1 MFLAFSQRNLNFW
14 IFSFWTFSIYLK
26 SLGDTLK
33 LTRKS
38 DYALRL
44 LSALARVGPE
54 TALPTR
60 YIAER
65 EDISLKF
72 LQSVASQLQ
81 TAGLL
86 KSIPGPKGGNQ
97 LAKSPMQISVLE
109 VIESMEGELAL
120 MDCMELSS
128 NCCEFE
134 KCGIQGLLGK
144 AQIAMNE
151 VLASESIADLASC
164 PVATDSWFSA
174 YF

>member
-1 MFLAFSQRNLNFW
+1 M
-14 IFSFWTFSIYLK
+14 
-26 SLGDTLK
+26 K

-44 LSALARVGPE
+44 LTRLARLGPDK
-54 TALPTR
+54 ALPTR
-60 YIAER
+60 HIAEH

-81 TAGLL
+81 TAGLIR
-86 KSIPGPKGGNQ
+86 SIPGPRGGNQ
-97 LAKSPMQISVLE
+97 LVRDAAKINVLE
-109 VIESMEGELAL
+109 VIEVMEGQLAL
-120 MDCMELSS
+120 MDCMEHSS

-134 KCGIQGLLGK
+134 KCGIQGLLGR

-164 PVATDSWFSA
+164 PVASES
-174 YF
+174 

>member
-1 MFLAFSQRNLNFW
+1 MKF
-14 IFSFWTFSIYLK
+14 
-26 SLGDTLK
+26 
-33 LTRKS
+33 TRKS

-44 LSALARVGPE
+44 LSTLARLGPE

-65 EDISLKF
+65 ESISLKF
-72 LQSVASQLQ
+72 LQSVTSQLQ
-81 TAGLL
+81 SAGLL
-86 KSIPGPKGGNQ
+86 HSIPGPKGGNQ
-97 LAKSPMQISVLE
+97 LTKAPEMISVLE
-109 VIESMEGELAL
+109 VIEAMEGELAL

-134 KCGIQGLLGK
+134 KCGIQGLLGR

-164 PVATDSWFSA
+164 PVATEHQ
-174 YF
+174 